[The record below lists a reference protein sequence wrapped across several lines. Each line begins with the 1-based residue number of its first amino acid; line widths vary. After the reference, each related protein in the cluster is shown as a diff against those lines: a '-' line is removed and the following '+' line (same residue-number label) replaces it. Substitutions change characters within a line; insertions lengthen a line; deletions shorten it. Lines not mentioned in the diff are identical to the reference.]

1 MKKITYILFAIIFAC
16 VGILSALLVDANPY
30 WVVPLILSVPAFF
43 IAVVLYVSAGTK
55 DGDIP
60 FVGY

>member
-1 MKKITYILFAIIFAC
+1 MKKITYILCAIISAC

-30 WVVPLILSVPAFF
+30 WVVPLILAVPAFF